1 MRHFQEDLLSGKCGR
16 GAFKSAEILIVCS
29 FENHNQTLMN
39 QDIGQP
45 LPAAYISI
53 DEDTKASGFTM
64 ASDIYT
70 CSLLKT
76 LAAAKP
82 GGKFLELGTGTG
94 LSTAW
99 ILDGMDTH
107 STLVS
112 IDNDA
117 RFLQIAQKHLADDPR
132 LALVHADGQE
142 WVSAHLDER
151 YDYIF
156 ADTWHGKYLLL
167 NQVLD
172 MLNPGAFYIIDD
184 MLPQPNWPD
193 GHDQKALKLIEYLDS
208 RKDLAVT
215 KQVWATGIIL
225 AVKR

>member
-1 MRHFQEDLLSGKCGR
+1 
-16 GAFKSAEILIVCS
+16 
-29 FENHNQTLMN
+29 MN
-39 QDIGQP
+39 QDIRQP
-45 LPAAYISI
+45 LPTAYLSI
-53 DEDTKASGFTM
+53 DEATRASGFTM

-76 LAAAKP
+76 LAASKP
-82 GGKFLELGTGTG
+82 GGRFLELGTGTG

-99 ILDGMDTH
+99 ILDGMDTR

-117 RFLQIAQKHLADDPR
+117 RFLEIAENHLGGDPR
-132 LALVHADGQE
+132 LRLVHSDGE
-142 WVSAHLDER
+142 DWVQANLTEK

-167 NQVLD
+167 DEVLE

-184 MLPQPNWPD
+184 MLPQPNWPE
-193 GHDQKALKLIEYLDS
+193 GHDQKALKLIDYLDS
-208 RKDLAVT
+208 RTDLTVT

-225 AVKR
+225 VVKQ